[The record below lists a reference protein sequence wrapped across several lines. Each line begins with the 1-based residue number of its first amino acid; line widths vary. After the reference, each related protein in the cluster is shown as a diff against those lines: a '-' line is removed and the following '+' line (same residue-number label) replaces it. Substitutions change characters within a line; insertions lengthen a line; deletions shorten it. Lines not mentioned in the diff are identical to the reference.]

1 MTYLNTEVNILE
13 ALDEIK
19 TSFEPRDFSS
29 WPTTGGFL
37 I

>member
-1 MTYLNTEVNILE
+1 MTYLNTQVNVLE

-19 TSFEPRDFSS
+19 TSFERRDFS